1 MAHSFF
7 KYITATNLED
17 LLISIAN
24 AKHEGLEPEVEK
36 VEDGYFLE
44 NVRNT
49 VDVYRTL
56 NYVPWRDIKYVAFIE
71 IDIKAIALED
81 RESPVRGSSI
91 INLKGDRVKPSH
103 ITDNVYIATVK

>member
-1 MAHSFF
+1 MAHTFF
-7 KYITATNLED
+7 RYITATNLED
-17 LLISIAN
+17 LLTSIAG

-44 NVRNT
+44 YIRNT

-56 NYVPWRDIKYVAFIE
+56 DYVPWRDVKYIAFIE

-81 RESPVRGSSI
+81 RETPAHGSAI
-91 INLKGDRVKPSH
+91 INLKGHRVKPSH

>member
-44 NVRNT
+44 YVRNT

-71 IDIKAIALED
+71 IEIKAIALED

>member
-44 NVRNT
+44 YVRNT

-71 IDIKAIALED
+71 RDIKAIALED

>member
-7 KYITATNLED
+7 KDITATNLED

-44 NVRNT
+44 YVRNT

>member
-1 MAHSFF
+1 MAHSFL

-44 NVRNT
+44 YVRNT